1 MARSPIKVAIET
13 DVTPPAKETLDF
25 DDDTLRAI
33 AEVYKN
39 QGNEEYRKRDF
50 VNAIHFYTEGLKVNC
65 KDQQMNVKLYSN
77 RAIANFK
84 LGKYVDS
91 LNDAKA
97 ATRLQ
102 PIFLKAIVRGASA
115 CVQLNWFEEAFT
127 WCENGLA
134 GKDTKDVTETAQ
146 ENAVSESE
154 DTASVEKALD
164 YDDNGSLRGKAEVY
178 KNKGNYE
185 YSTKN
190 LSNAIHFYTEGIKV
204 NCNDDELNAKLYS
217 NRAIAHFYLGNYEN
231 SLRDARAATDS
242 QPTFL
247 KAIER
252 GACACMKLNRFG
264 EVITWC
270 DKGLAIDKS
279 NKKLLELRIRSVK
292 EQNKK
297 QKPDGDSTE
306 NNSEIHTVKD
316 KVDDLNCP
324 NAKRFGDKAEKAHF
338 YGNLGNA
345 FLSLGDFRKAID
357 YYVLCLKIAKE
368 KGDKAGEAKAYGNL
382 GNAFLSLGDF
392 RKAIDYFEL
401 HLKIAKEIRDK
412 AGKGDA
418 YGNLGKAFL
427 YLGDFRKAIDYYK
440 LLLKIAKQVGD
451 KAGEGKTY
459 SNLGNAFLGLGDFR
473 KAIDYYEL
481 CLKIAKE
488 VGDKAA
494 EASANGNL
502 GNAFLSLGDFRKAI
516 DYYELHL
523 KIAKEVGNKAGEGS
537 TYGNLGNAF
546 LNLGDFT
553 KATDYY
559 ELCLKIAK
567 EVGNK
572 AGEGK
577 AYGNLGNAFC
587 NLGDFTKAIDYYELH
602 LKIAK
607 EVGNKAGEGSSY
619 GNLGN
624 AFLNLGDFRKAI
636 DYYELCL
643 KIAKDVGNKAG
654 EGSTYGNLGNAFLNL
669 GDFTKA
675 TDYYELCLK
684 IAKEVGNKAGEG
696 SSYGNLGNAFLN
708 LGDFRKAIDY
718 YELCLKIAK
727 EVGNKAGE
735 GSSYGNLGNAFLN
748 LGDFRKAIDYYELHL
763 KIAKEVGDK
772 AGEGK
777 AYGNLGNAF
786 RNLSDFRTAIDYYE
800 LHLKIAKEVGDK
812 AGKGSSYGNL
822 GNAFSDLSDFR
833 QAIDYYELHLKIAK
847 EVGDKAGEGSA
858 YGNLGNAFL
867 SLGDFRKAI
876 DYYELCIKIA
886 KEVGDKAG
894 EGKAYG
900 NLGNA
905 FCNLSDFRQAMDYYE
920 LHLKIAKEIGN
931 KAGEGSSYGN
941 LGNAFLSL
949 GDFRKAIDYY
959 ELHLKIAKE
968 VGDKAGEA
976 SAYGNLGNAFSNLS
990 DFRQAIDYYELN
1002 LKIAKEV
1009 GDKAGEGRA
1018 YGNLGN
1024 AFFNLGDFRKAIDY
1038 YKLHLK
1044 IAKEVGDKA
1053 GEGNAYG
1060 NFGNAFRNL
1069 SDFRKAIDYYEL
1081 ALKIAKEVGDKNG
1094 EAKSYHNLGRSF
1106 ESQGSLS
1113 KALEYYE
1120 RSVRLFNHVR
1130 NLLQSKDEWKID
1142 YRNEVDVAY
1151 THLWR
1156 VLLKQGK
1163 MVEALCA
1170 AERGRAQA
1178 LTDLMLSQFGI
1189 RESQLPLQEEEEQYF
1204 QLRRSLPSSTVF
1216 QGFGS
1221 AKIHFWVLSKERP
1234 VRARTKEIGEA
1245 HSVLNDATAFY
1256 QSLIKNAFRQIR
1268 FCSEVRCENRSL
1280 DAFRE
1285 SRHKVVEKSDEENT
1299 QPFVQQE
1306 SSLSTLYNI
1315 LIQPIDDLIQ
1325 GNELIIVPHGPLWLA
1340 PYAAL
1345 VDGDSKYLCDSFRI
1359 RLIPSLTSLRLI
1371 AECPDDYHSRSGAL
1385 LVGDPW
1391 VEEVIN
1397 SKGEKFLDPLPFARK
1412 EAEMIGEILNV
1423 KPLIG
1428 KKATKYEVLK
1438 ELSSVALVHIAAHG
1452 CMETG
1457 EIALTPNPERTSSI
1471 PTVEDYILKMAD
1483 VLSAKMRARLV
1494 VLSCCHSGRG
1504 EIKAEGVVGI
1514 ARAFMGAGARSVLVS
1529 LWAIDDEATL
1539 EFMKCFYHNLVEG
1552 RSASD
1557 SLNQAM
1563 KDLRKSDK
1571 YSDVKYWAPF
1581 VLIGDDVTLDFHQ
1594 KK

>member
-134 GKDTKDVTETAQ
+134 IDKNNKTLLGLKARSVNELKKLPETQSLQHTGKDTKDVTETAQ

-297 QKPDGDSTE
+297 QKPDGD
-306 NNSEIHTVKD
+306 
-316 KVDDLNCP
+316 
-324 NAKRFGDKAEKAHF
+324 R
-338 YGNLGNA
+338 
-345 FLSLGDFRKAID
+345 
-357 YYVLCLKIAKE
+357 
-368 KGDKAGEAKAYGNL
+368 
-382 GNAFLSLGDF
+382 
-392 RKAIDYFEL
+392 
-401 HLKIAKEIRDK
+401 
-412 AGKGDA
+412 DA